1 MTYDVVQKVNGNMVV
16 VSSWTDNRSGAI
28 KAFHDRCALLWADTE
43 TTNAV
48 VKLFDDNMDVVEG
61 KMEIINKTV

>member
-1 MTYDVVQKVNGNMVV
+1 MTYDVVQKVNGNMTI
-16 VSSWTDNRSGAI
+16 VSSWVDNRNGAI
-28 KAFHDRCALLWADTE
+28 KAFHDRCALLWADAE

-48 VKLFDDNMDVVEG
+48 IKLFDDNMDIVEG